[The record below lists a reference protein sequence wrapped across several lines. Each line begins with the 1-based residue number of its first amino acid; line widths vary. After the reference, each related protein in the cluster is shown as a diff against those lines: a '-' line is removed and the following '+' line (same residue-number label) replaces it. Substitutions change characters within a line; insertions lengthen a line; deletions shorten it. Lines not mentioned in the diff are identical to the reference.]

1 MPLGENI
8 KRLRRDKGWTQ
19 GQLAKK
25 SNLGLNLISKLERN
39 ATDPKISTIYKL
51 INALECSPDTLLMD
65 TSKVGTNAILK
76 AVLERAIL
84 LPEKDKKT
92 IIDVVDNYI
101 MAKGIQQQFVEGNGP
116 RLRIWTEAPD
126 EILDKETG

>member
-19 GQLAKK
+19 GVLAKK

-39 ATDPKISTIYKL
+39 ATDPKVSTIYKL
-51 INALECSPDTLLMD
+51 MNALECSADTLLMD

-76 AVLERAIL
+76 AVLERAMN
-84 LPEKDKKT
+84 LPEKDKAT
-92 IIDVVDNYI
+92 IIDVVDNYV
-101 MAKGIQQQFVEGNGP
+101 MAKGIQQQFAEGHGP
-116 RLRIWTEAPD
+116 KIRVWTETP
-126 EILDKETG
+126 EEMLKEGAG

>member
-1 MPLGENI
+1 MSLGENI

-19 GQLAKK
+19 GQLARR

-51 INALECSPDTLLMD
+51 INALECSPDALLMD

-76 AVLERAIL
+76 AVLERTMT
-84 LPEKDKKT
+84 LPEKDKVT

-101 MAKGIQQQFVEGNGP
+101 MAKGIQQQFAEGNGP
-116 RLRIWTEAPD
+116 KVRVWTEAPE
-126 EILDKETG
+126 EILNKGAG